1 MKNIQLKTLWK
12 KSQWGLRQ
20 FSTVTFYLKFY
31 LVTMN
36 IEISFNGSQVLYLCN
51 FINGVPFLR
60 TSFFIFSCSL
70 IFTLRLHIN
79 IASSGKSSLTSA
91 WLIIYSVW
99 LLLYFS
105 LIYIYINSKLVWIFL
120 KRSLLKGQTRLS
132 NWTELNWTYK
142 ARWGGSLC
150 IISFIFF
157 NHLFKKTYINY
168 LSVSNVS

>member
-120 KRSLLKGQTRLS
+120 KRSLLKGQEFCVISLRLGNYALFNLVFTMS
-132 NWTELNWTYK
+132 MTHWTQIDNLCKFFKINDWK
-142 ARWGGSLC
+142 RWSL
-150 IISFIFF
+150 
-157 NHLFKKTYINY
+157 
-168 LSVSNVS
+168 